1 MKSCSSELHNLI
13 TCYVEKVYFVFNA
26 PKMLAVRP
34 QLFALTKTSSK
45 GWLRIV
51 RFLCAISINYPRNI
65 SLEML
70 MSWFYP

>member
-45 GWLRIV
+45 G
-51 RFLCAISINYPRNI
+51 
-65 SLEML
+65 
-70 MSWFYP
+70 